1 MWLLENKLNV
11 RQHQQWLAGLCLTMY
26 GRVIPVQEGKVTF
39 VTFLMPSVYMGI
51 IRLSLFSSF

>member
-1 MWLLENKLNV
+1 MWLLVNKLSV
-11 RQHQQWLAGLCLTMY
+11 TQHQQWLAGLCLIMY
-26 GRVIPVQEGKVTF
+26 GRVIPVQEGKITF